1 MNNSRKT
8 KLVSIVVP
16 CRNEEH
22 FIADCIT
29 SVLDFDL
36 PEHIQI
42 EVLVLDGLSE
52 DQTVI
57 KLRSIM
63 KKDTRVK
70 LFTNPGKIQSTAIN
84 IAVMKA
90 KGEWILRLDAHST
103 YPQNYLKLCYETMLR
118 TGADNVGGL
127 FITQP
132 RGVNYQAY
140 LVQALTTHPFGVGNA
155 GFRIGMNEG
164 KADTVPYGFY
174 RKSVFAEVGLMDE
187 RLVRAQDYEFNRRIL
202 KSGGSIWMNPQI
214 NVIYYNQPSLF
225 AFLKKQLILEA
236 PYNAYMW
243 YLAPYTFAF
252 RHAITAVFATG
263 VIGGLTISHLSPLV
277 ECVFLGTMVL
287 YFFLGVLS
295 AFQQSLR
302 YRKFLHLITLP
313 FSFFLYH
320 FIHGA
325 GVLYGLFTLLL
336 GRAPVQQHA
345 EPWPGANRLRAWPVE

>member
-8 KLVSIVVP
+8 KLVSVVVP

-29 SVLDFDL
+29 SALDFDL
-36 PEHIQI
+36 PEHVQI

-57 KLRSIM
+57 KLRPIM
-63 KKDTRVK
+63 KKDARIK
-70 LFTNPGKIQSTAIN
+70 LLTNPGKIQSTAIN
-84 IAVMKA
+84 IAVMEA
-90 KGEWILRLDAHST
+90 QGEWILRLDAHST

-132 RGVNYQAY
+132 RGANYQAY

-164 KADTVPYGFY
+164 KVDTVPYGFY

-202 KSGGSIWMNPQI
+202 TSGGSIWMNPQI
-214 NVIYYNQPSLF
+214 HVTYYNQPNLF
-225 AFLKKQLILEA
+225 VFLKKQLILEA

-252 RHAITAVFATG
+252 RHVITAVFVMG
-263 VIGGLTISHLSPLV
+263 LIGGLTISNLSPLA
-277 ECVFLGTMVL
+277 EGIFLGIMGL
-287 YFFLGVLS
+287 YFFLGILS

-302 YRKFLHLITLP
+302 YRKFLHLFTLP
-313 FSFFLYH
+313 LSFFLYH
-320 FIHGA
+320 FIHGV
-325 GVLYGLFTLLL
+325 GVLYGLITLLL
-336 GRAPVQQHA
+336 GRAPVQQHV
-345 EPWPGANRLRAWPVE
+345 EPWSGAGRLRAWPVE

>member
-1 MNNSRKT
+1 MKT
-8 KLVSIVVP
+8 PKSELVSIVIP
-16 CRNEEH
+16 CRNEDA
-22 FIADCIT
+22 FITNCIT
-29 SVLDFDL
+29 SVLNFDL
-36 PEHIQI
+36 PKIIEM

-57 KLRSIM
+57 KLRSIL
-63 KKDTRVK
+63 KKDARVK

-90 KGEWILRLDAHST
+90 KGKWILRLDAHST

-118 TGADNVGGL
+118 TDADNVGGL

-132 RGVNYQAY
+132 RGDKYQAH

-155 GFRIGMNEG
+155 GFRIGMREG

-174 RKSVFAEVGLMDE
+174 RKSVFTKIGLMDE

-202 KSGGSIWMNPQI
+202 ISGGSIWRNPEI
-214 NVIYYNQPSLF
+214 HVIYYNQPSLF
-225 AFLKKQLILEA
+225 GFLKKQLILEA

-252 RHAITAVFATG
+252 RHAITAVFTIG
-263 VIGGLTISHLSPLV
+263 LMGGLTISHLSPLV
-277 ECVFLGTMVL
+277 EGVFLGIIVL
-287 YFFLGVLS
+287 YFFLGFLS

-313 FSFFLYH
+313 LSFFLYH
-320 FIHGA
+320 FVHGA

-336 GRAPVQQHA
+336 GRAPVQKNA
-345 EPWPGANRLRAWPVE
+345 EPWPGAGRLRAWPVE

>member
-8 KLVSIVVP
+8 KLVSVVVP
-16 CRNEEH
+16 CRNEEY
-22 FIADCIT
+22 FIADCIA
-29 SVLDFDL
+29 SVLEFDL
-36 PEHIQI
+36 PERIQI

-63 KKDTRVK
+63 KKDARVK

-84 IAVMKA
+84 IAVMEA
-90 KGEWILRLDAHST
+90 QGEWILRLDAHST

-132 RGVNYQAY
+132 RGEKYQAH

-155 GFRIGMNEG
+155 GFRIGMKEG

-174 RKSVFAEVGLMDE
+174 RKSLFKKIGLMDE
-187 RLVRAQDYEFNRRIL
+187 RLIRAQDYEFNRRIL
-202 KSGGSIWMNPQI
+202 IFGGSIWRNPEIQ
-214 NVIYYNQPSLF
+214 VTYYNQPSLF
-225 AFLKKQLILEA
+225 VFLKKQLILEA

-252 RHAITAVFATG
+252 RHVITAVFVMG
-263 VIGGLTISHLSPLV
+263 LIGGLTISNLSHLAKGI
-277 ECVFLGTMVL
+277 FLGIMGL

-302 YRKFLHLITLP
+302 YRKLLHLFTLP
-313 FSFFLYH
+313 LSFFFYH
-320 FIHGA
+320 FIHGV
-325 GVLYGLFTLLL
+325 GVLYGLITLLL
-336 GRAPVQQHA
+336 GRAPVQQHV
-345 EPWPGANRLRAWPVE
+345 EPWPGAGRFRTWPVE